1 MVGTFGGIIGGI
13 GLLFFGMWL
22 LSESLKTLAGPRIRM
37 LAGHLTS
44 NRFAAFGCGVA
55 AGAITQSSVAVTSIT
70 VSMLRSE
77 LISARQGFLVV
88 LGAQLGVAFLI
99 LVVAFDIKLVA
110 LYGLGVA
117 GISIFRS
124 RKVRYR
130 EIGVMLFGLAS
141 LVMGLIMIQ
150 EAAAPLVEQSWF
162 QGALEV
168 STRSLLLSLALG
180 AILTFIVQ
188 AGLPVLAFGI
198 VMAAAGLVEFDQIL
212 MFAYGVYI
220 GLGLAILAV
229 ALNLSSTARQIAMF
243 SACQT
248 FFPAA
253 ILVPLLYVEL
263 YLGVPLVKAAIL
275 SVDIGLAS
283 QIALV
288 VILYSTPSRLLVLAA
303 PGWTVRLF
311 ARFWPTS
318 EAEQLSRPKYIHD
331 QALGDVET
339 SLDLADL
346 EQKRVLAMFS
356 DYLDMARGNRD
367 PGGVRESARGLN
379 ARIGEF
385 LAELER
391 RHPSHSIERRNS
403 VLSRQKLVTWL
414 EEQFSHL
421 CDVLREM
428 PEGSSLHEFQSSLVE
443 GTDSAFFVFL
453 DALESDD
460 EDSWS
465 FAGKLMGDRRTMMQ
479 GVRARYLLV
488 EPEGVNNSQRGIVEA
503 TNAVE
508 NIFFLLAQLSRELQ
522 VGLFHTGMGTSITTS
537 VSLIG

>member
-1 MVGTFGGIIGGI
+1 MWGISMIATFGGIIGGI

-22 LSESLKTLAGPRIRM
+22 LSESMKAVAGPRIRI
-37 LAGHLTS
+37 LAGHLTN

-55 AGAITQSSVAVTSIT
+55 AGAITQNSVAVTSIT
-70 VSMLRSE
+70 ASMLRSE
-77 LISARQGFLVV
+77 LILARQGFLVV
-88 LGAQLGVAFLI
+88 LGSQLGVALLI
-99 LVVAFDIKLVA
+99 LVVAFDIKLLA

-117 GISIFRS
+117 GVSIFRS

-130 EIGVMLFGLAS
+130 EIGVMLFALAS
-141 LVMGLIMIQ
+141 LVMGLIMIK
-150 EAAAPLVEQSWF
+150 EAAAPLADESWF
-162 QGALEV
+162 QGALDV
-168 STRSLLLSLALG
+168 STRSLLLSLVLG
-180 AILTFIVQ
+180 AILTFILQ
-188 AGLPVLAFGI
+188 AGIPVLAFGI

-212 MFAYGVYI
+212 MFVYGVYI

-229 ALNLSSTARQIAMF
+229 ALNLSGTARQIAMF
-243 SACQT
+243 SAFQT

-275 SVDIGLAS
+275 WVDIGVTF

-288 VILYSTPSRLLVLAA
+288 VILYGTPSRVVALTV

-311 ARFWPTS
+311 SRFWPTS

-346 EQKRVLAMFS
+346 EQKRVLGMFS
-356 DYLDMARGNRD
+356 DYLNMARTRRD
-367 PGGVRESARGLN
+367 SGEMRETARGLI

-385 LAELER
+385 VTELER
-391 RHPSHSIERRNS
+391 RHPGHSIERRNS
-403 VLSRQKLVTWL
+403 VLSRQKLVNWL

-421 CDVLREM
+421 CEVLGEM
-428 PEGSSLHEFQSSLVE
+428 PDESSLRVFRSSLIE
-443 GTDSAFFVFL
+443 GTDGAFIVFL
-453 DALESDD
+453 DALESGD

-465 FAGKLMGDRRTMMQ
+465 FAEKLMGDRRALMQ
-479 GVRARYLLV
+479 GVRARYSQVDL
-488 EPEGVNNSQRGIVEA
+488 EGGNHWQRGIVEA

-508 NIFFLLAQLSRELQ
+508 NIFFLLAQLTREFQ
-522 VGLFHTGMGTSITTS
+522 IGLLPAGMGARSIQ
-537 VSLIG
+537 